1 MMDGALVQLEKPSP
15 LGSRMSELNAK
26 QIASILNERLQ
37 ESLFR
42 ELTRYL
48 DEGDIHDLYDAMAE
62 IDSARH
68 PEDYVDINEELKI
81 QFF

>member
-1 MMDGALVQLEKPSP
+1 
-15 LGSRMSELNAK
+15 MSAFNAK
-26 QIASILNERLQ
+26 QMASILNKMLHEPV
-37 ESLFR
+37 FR